1 MKDKA
6 TGIHIRS
13 NFISDEDRDLLLKEL
28 SIYYQPSI
36 FKDLGSVETA
46 FGYDPNSRDASLWSI
61 SNPIKPL
68 TNSAEH
74 NQALT
79 LLYEIYK
86 KLQQELELTY
96 QKPFRLVN
104 CILNKMLPGSFNG
117 MHTDD
122 QPGFD
127 DPVHTCLIYL
137 SSYGIDFTGGQ
148 LYFQEEDKTVEPK
161 RNMLVFFQGD
171 TGRPHEVR
179 EILSGTRET
188 ITMQFTTKE

>member
-1 MKDKA
+1 MGKNKQA
-6 TGIHIRS
+6 INIRS
-13 NFISDEDRDLLLKEL
+13 NFITNEERDLLLKEL
-28 SIYYQPSI
+28 STYYQPSI
-36 FKDLGSVETA
+36 SKDHGSLETA
-46 FGYDPNSRDASLWSI
+46 LGYDPNSRDASLWSI
-61 SNPIKPL
+61 SNPIKPF

-74 NQALT
+74 NQALK

-104 CILNKMLPGSFNG
+104 CILNKMLPGSFNP

-137 SSYGIDFTGGQ
+137 SGYNIDFTGGQ
-148 LYFQEEDKTVEPK
+148 LYFQEEDKTFEPK